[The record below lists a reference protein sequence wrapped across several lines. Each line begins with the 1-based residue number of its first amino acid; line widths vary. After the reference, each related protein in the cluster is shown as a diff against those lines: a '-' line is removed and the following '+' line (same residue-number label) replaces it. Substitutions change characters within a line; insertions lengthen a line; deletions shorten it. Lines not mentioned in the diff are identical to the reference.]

1 MLGVKEGDLSELTEL
16 FERYHVKLYNFFLRL
31 TYDKTTSEDLTQ
43 NLFYR
48 IIKYRLSYRPGEG
61 SFRSWVYQMARNA
74 YFDFCKQQRKTADQ
88 FKTGDFEQHSIPK
101 REGNYTEEEYERLD
115 NALLKLVPEQ
125 REIILLSRFQGL
137 RYTEISK
144 IKGSSVN
151 AIKVQI
157 YRAMKQ
163 LRSIY
168 FKTDKEGNS

>member
-31 TYDKTTSEDLTQ
+31 TFDKAASEDLTQ

-48 IIKYRLSYRPGEG
+48 IIKYRHTYRPGDG
-61 SFRSWVYQMARNA
+61 SFRSWVYQMARNVH
-74 YFDFCKQQRKTADQ
+74 FDYCKQQRKTAEQ
-88 FKTGDFEQHSIPK
+88 FKTGDFEQENLLK
-101 REGNYTEEEYERLD
+101 KEENYTEDDFVRLD
-115 NALLKLVPEQ
+115 HALLQLLPEQ
-125 REIILLSRFQGL
+125 REIILLSRYQGL

-144 IKGSSVN
+144 IKGSSVT

-163 LRSIY
+163 LRNIY
-168 FKTDKEGNS
+168 FKTQ